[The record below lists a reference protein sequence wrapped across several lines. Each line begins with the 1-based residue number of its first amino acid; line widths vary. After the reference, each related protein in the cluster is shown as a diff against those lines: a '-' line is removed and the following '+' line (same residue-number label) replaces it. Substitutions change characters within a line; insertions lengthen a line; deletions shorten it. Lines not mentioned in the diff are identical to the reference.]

1 MVTSDKVQAWDFPTR
16 AFKWLLVATFA
27 TAWATN
33 KYAVKHPDWHK
44 WNGYAALILVMFR
57 VLWGFCGGY
66 TARFSSFIVGP
77 RTVGH
82 YVWAEM
88 RGRGRRFLG
97 HNPLGGWMVVALLC
111 AVGVQAVLGLFSA
124 SGDYLVSLEGP
135 LAHMASDA
143 TVETAT
149 RLHRL
154 GFNVIL
160 CLVIIHVTTN
170 VFYDLFRRAGLIR
183 GMITGAKPRAE
194 YVDATGV
201 VAGSTMA
208 AAACFLAAILAVLA
222 VIRLFS

>member
-1 MVTSDKVQAWDFPTR
+1 MVASDKVQAWDVPTR
-16 AFKWLLVATFA
+16 IFKWLLVATFA

-33 KYAVKHPDWHK
+33 KYTVKHPDWHK
-44 WNGYAALILVMFR
+44 WNGYAALILVTFR
-57 VLWGFCGGY
+57 VLWGFCGGH
-66 TARFSSFIVGP
+66 TARFSSFIAGP
-77 RTVGH
+77 QTVGH
-82 YVWAEM
+82 YVRAEM
-88 RGRGRRFLG
+88 FGRRCRFLG

-111 AVGVQAVLGLFSA
+111 AVGTQAMLGLFSA

-135 LAHMASDA
+135 LAHTASDA

-149 RLHRL
+149 HLHRL

-160 CLVIIHVTTN
+160 CLVAIHVTAN

-194 YVDATGV
+194 YGDATGV

-208 AAACFLAAILAVLA
+208 AAACFLAAILALFA
-222 VIRLFS
+222 VIQLFS